1 MLIGKMTC
9 RRHSRQGVRLQDRL
23 ILMEIS
29 TGTYKD
35 IEAITGFQIAM
46 ALESEGTILDS
57 ERVHNGVTAVMEDD
71 SKGTYI
77 VAKIEGRPVASLMIT
92 REWSDWNN
100 GWYWW
105 IQSVYVM
112 PEHRGQGIFRAMYT
126 KVIEMAKEKNI
137 AQVRLYVDRHN
148 TNAQTVYQK
157 LGMEECHYLMYET
170 STD

>member
-1 MLIGKMTC
+1 M
-9 RRHSRQGVRLQDRL
+9 V
-23 ILMEIS
+23 IS
-29 TGTYKD
+29 TGTYND

-46 ALESEGTILDS
+46 ALESEGTVLDA
-57 ERVHNGVTAVMEDD
+57 ERVRKGVAAVMEDG
-71 SKGTYI
+71 SKGIYI
-77 VAKIEGRPVASLMIT
+77 IARIEDRPVASLMIT

-126 KVIEMAKEKNI
+126 KVIEMANDQNI

-148 TNAQTVYQK
+148 TNAQKVYQK
-157 LGMEECHYLMYET
+157 LGMEECHYLMYEI
-170 STD
+170 STH

>member
-1 MLIGKMTC
+1 
-9 RRHSRQGVRLQDRL
+9 
-23 ILMEIS
+23 MEIS
-29 TGTYKD
+29 TGTYND

-46 ALESEGTILDS
+46 ALESEGTVLDA
-57 ERVHNGVTAVMEDD
+57 ERVRKGVAAVMEDG
-71 SKGTYI
+71 SKGIYI
-77 VAKIEGRPVASLMIT
+77 IARIEDRPVASLMIT

-126 KVIEMAKEKNI
+126 KVVEMANDQNI

-148 TNAQTVYQK
+148 TNAQKVYQK
-157 LGMEECHYLMYET
+157 LGMEECHYLMYEI
-170 STD
+170 STH

>member
-1 MLIGKMTC
+1 
-9 RRHSRQGVRLQDRL
+9 
-23 ILMEIS
+23 
-29 TGTYKD
+29 
-35 IEAITGFQIAM
+35 M
-46 ALESEGTILDS
+46 ALESEGTVLDV
-57 ERVHNGVTAVMEDD
+57 ERVRKGVAAVMEDE

-77 VAKIEGRPVASLMIT
+77 VARIEGRPVASLMIT

-126 KVIEMAKEKNI
+126 KVIELANDQNI

-148 TNAQTVYQK
+148 THAQKVYQK
-157 LGMEECHYLMYET
+157 LGMEECHYLMYEI
-170 STD
+170 STH

>member
-1 MLIGKMTC
+1 
-9 RRHSRQGVRLQDRL
+9 
-23 ILMEIS
+23 MEIS
-29 TGTYKD
+29 RGTIND
-35 IEAITGFQIAM
+35 IEEITGFQIAM
-46 ALESEGTILDS
+46 ALESEGTILDGNKVRS
-57 ERVHNGVTAVMEDD
+57 GVKAAMEDE

-77 VAKIEGRPVASLMIT
+77 VARTDGKPIASLMIT

-112 PEHRGQGIFRAMYT
+112 PEYRGQGIFRSMYR
-126 KVIEMAKEKNI
+126 KVIEMAKDQSV

-148 TNAQTVYQK
+148 TNAQKVYQK

-170 STD
+170 SVKA

>member
-1 MLIGKMTC
+1 
-9 RRHSRQGVRLQDRL
+9 
-23 ILMEIS
+23 MEIS
-29 TGTYKD
+29 TGTYND

-46 ALESEGTILDS
+46 ALESEGTVLDS
-57 ERVHNGVTAVMEDD
+57 ENVLNGVTAVMKDE

-77 VAKIEGRPVASLMIT
+77 VARTEDRPVASLMIT

-112 PEHRGQGIFRAMYT
+112 PEYRGQGIFRAMYT
-126 KVIEMAKEKNI
+126 KVIEMAKEQKI

-148 TNAQTVYQK
+148 INAQKVYQK

-170 STD
+170 TVEV

>member
-1 MLIGKMTC
+1 
-9 RRHSRQGVRLQDRL
+9 
-23 ILMEIS
+23 MEIS
-29 TGTYKD
+29 IGTYND

-46 ALESEGTILDS
+46 ALESEGTVLDS
-57 ERVHNGVTAVMEDD
+57 ERVHNGVTAVMEDE

-77 VAKIEGRPVASLMIT
+77 VARIEGRPVASLMIT

-112 PEHRGQGIFRAMYT
+112 PEYRCKGIFKATYT
-126 KVIEMAKEKNI
+126 KVIEMAKEQNI
-137 AQVRLYVDRHN
+137 AQVRLYVDRYN
-148 TNAQTVYQK
+148 TNAQKVYQK

-170 STD
+170 TIEGSD

>member
-1 MLIGKMTC
+1 
-9 RRHSRQGVRLQDRL
+9 
-23 ILMEIS
+23 MEIS
-29 TGTYKD
+29 RGTIND
-35 IEAITGFQIAM
+35 IEEITGFQIAM
-46 ALESEGTILDS
+46 ALESEGTILDGNKVRS
-57 ERVHNGVTAVMEDD
+57 GVKAAMEDE

-77 VAKIEGRPVASLMIT
+77 VARTDGKPIASLMIT

-112 PEHRGQGIFRAMYT
+112 PEYRGQGIFRSMYW
-126 KVIEMAKEKNI
+126 KVIEMAKEQSV

-148 TNAQTVYQK
+148 TNAQKVYQK

-170 STD
+170 SVKA

>member
-1 MLIGKMTC
+1 
-9 RRHSRQGVRLQDRL
+9 
-23 ILMEIS
+23 MEIS
-29 TGTYKD
+29 TGTYND

-46 ALESEGTILDS
+46 ALESEGTVLDE
-57 ERVHNGVTAVMEDD
+57 ERVRKGVTAVMEDG
-71 SKGTYI
+71 SKGIYI
-77 VAKIEGRPVASLMIT
+77 IARIERRPVASLMIT

-105 IQSVYVM
+105 IQSVYVT

-126 KVIEMAKEKNI
+126 KVIEMAKEHNI

-148 TNAQTVYQK
+148 TNAQKVYQK

-170 STD
+170 SVEV

>member
-1 MLIGKMTC
+1 
-9 RRHSRQGVRLQDRL
+9 
-23 ILMEIS
+23 MEIS
-29 TGTYKD
+29 IGKYED

-46 ALESEGTILDS
+46 ALESEGTVLDS
-57 ERVHNGVTAVMEDD
+57 ERVHNGVTAVMEDE

-77 VAKIEGRPVASLMIT
+77 VARIEGWPVASLMIT

-126 KVIEMAKEKNI
+126 KVIEMTKEQNI

-148 TNAQTVYQK
+148 TNAQKVYQK
-157 LGMEECHYLMYET
+157 LGMEECHYLMYEA
-170 STD
+170 SVNA

>member
-1 MLIGKMTC
+1 
-9 RRHSRQGVRLQDRL
+9 
-23 ILMEIS
+23 MEIS
-29 TGTYKD
+29 RGTIND
-35 IEAITGFQIAM
+35 IEEITGFQIAM
-46 ALESEGTILDS
+46 ALESEGTILDGNKVRS
-57 ERVHNGVTAVMEDD
+57 GVKAAMEDV

-77 VAKIEGRPVASLMIT
+77 VARTDGKPIAILMIT

-112 PEHRGQGIFRAMYT
+112 PEYRGQGIFRSMYR
-126 KVIEMAKEKNI
+126 KVIEMAKEQSV

-148 TNAQTVYQK
+148 TNAQKVYQK

-170 STD
+170 SVKA

>member
-1 MLIGKMTC
+1 
-9 RRHSRQGVRLQDRL
+9 
-23 ILMEIS
+23 MEIS
-29 TGTYKD
+29 TGTYND

-46 ALESEGTILDS
+46 ALESEGTVLDV
-57 ERVHNGVTAVMEDD
+57 ERVRKGVAAVMEDE

-77 VAKIEGRPVASLMIT
+77 VARIEGRPVASLMIT

-126 KVIEMAKEKNI
+126 KVIELANDQNI

-148 TNAQTVYQK
+148 THAQKVYQK
-157 LGMEECHYLMYET
+157 LGMEECHYLMYEI
-170 STD
+170 STH